1 MSYEIVLSPAA
12 EEQFVS
18 LPPLVQ
24 QFIEEKLNR
33 LAENPRGALREH
45 GRFLGLATLYS
56 FEEDIYDQQTH
67 VFYIPFR
74 FSQDETSIQILAIAH
89 DPPYG

>member
-1 MSYEIVLSPAA
+1 MSYEIILSPAA
-12 EEQFVS
+12 EEQFVN

-24 QFIEEKLNR
+24 QFVEDKLNR
-33 LAENPRGALREH
+33 LAENPRDALHQH
-45 GRFLGLATLYS
+45 GRFLGLATLYCV
-56 FEEDIYDQQTH
+56 EENVYDQETH

-74 FSQDETSIQILAIAH
+74 FGQDEMSIQILAIAH